1 VTKPLLYWFR
11 RDLRLADNRA
21 LTRAA
26 AAGQPIV
33 PVYILD
39 SQDEGGASRWWLHH
53 SLASLDREL
62 RARGSSLVL
71 RAGEPE
77 QVLPEL
83 AAETGADT
91 VYFNCRYEPASRAQE
106 TALQDVLAD
115 RAETVS
121 CPDNLICTPNE
132 LRTKG
137 GGYYRVFTPFWRAAS
152 GLGEPPAPLPVPP
165 SLQLA
170 AHGVQTLS
178 LDELGLLPSRPDWA
192 GGLRDNWTPGEPAAL
207 VLIDDLAPTVRGY
220 AANRDRPDLDVTS
233 RLSPYLHFGEVS
245 PRQVWH
251 GVRRL
256 EAHGGGLAGA
266 EAFLRQL
273 YWREFSAYLLFH
285 FPQLAT
291 SPLRPEFEYFP
302 WSDNE
307 QHLRA
312 WQQGKTGFPIVDAGM
327 RQLWH
332 TGWMHNR
339 VRMIV
344 ASFLV
349 KDLMIPWQHGAAW
362 FLDTLVDADLANNSA
377 SWQWVAGCGSDAAP
391 YFRVFNPDL
400 QAQKFDPNADYVR
413 RWIPELAGKSG
424 ELYPNPIVDHGV
436 ARQRALEAYDVVRG
450 IRASNAAPEAPVSS
464 S

>member
-1 VTKPLLYWFR
+1 LSQPLIFWFR

-21 LTRAA
+21 LTEAA
-26 AAGQPIV
+26 EAGKPVI
-33 PVYILD
+33 PVYVLD
-39 SQDEGGASRWWLHH
+39 DQDEGGASRWWLHH

-71 RAGEPE
+71 RSGDPE
-77 QVLPEL
+77 QVLSSL
-83 AAETGADT
+83 AAETGADA
-91 VYFNCRYEPASRAQE
+91 VYFNRRFEPASRAQE
-106 TALQDVLAD
+106 TALRDALAD
-115 RAETVS
+115 QAEIVS
-121 CPDNLICTPNE
+121 RHDNLICKPDE

-137 GGYYRVFTPFWRAAS
+137 GGYYRVFTPFWRASSA
-152 GLGEPPAPLPVPP
+152 LGDPPAPLPVPG
-165 SLQLA
+165 SLQFA
-170 AHGVQTLS
+170 THSARSLS
-178 LDELGLLPSRPDWA
+178 LDELGLLPATPDWA
-192 GGLRDNWTPGEPAAL
+192 GGLRDTWTPGEPAAL
-207 VLIDDLAPTVRGY
+207 QHIDDLAAAVRGY

-233 RLSPYLHFGEVS
+233 RLSPHLHFGEIS
-245 PRQVWH
+245 SRQVWH

-256 EAHGGGLAGA
+256 EAHSGGLAGA

-291 SPLRPEFEYFP
+291 SPLRAEFEYFP

-307 QHLRA
+307 EHLRA
-312 WQQGKTGFPIVDAGM
+312 WQLGKTGFPIVDAGM

-349 KDLMIPWQHGAAW
+349 KDLMIPWQQGADW

-391 YFRVFNPDL
+391 YFRVFNPEL
-400 QAQKFDPNADYVR
+400 QAQKFDPNGDYVR
-413 RWIPELAGKSG
+413 RWIPELAGKSS
-424 ELYPNPIVDHGV
+424 EFYPNPIVDHGA
-436 ARQRALEAYDVVRG
+436 ARLRALEAYDVVKG
-450 IRASNAAPEAPVSS
+450 IRASKAAPV
-464 S
+464 